1 MNVKQLSER
10 MWSMAAAEAESDDKD
25 LVKAHYD
32 ATRKMLMNALEAIDA
47 DPEGVLGGNVTIA
60 VRQGDGILTVG
71 GTVGSATAIKATE
84 LTFRDG
90 ATEALLRAE
99 AQGVQAQ
106 MILARAATVGID
118 IAQMASDSCD
128 CDNCIA
134 RRKAEEL
141 VEPTMQ

>member
-25 LVKAHYD
+25 LIKSRYD

-47 DPEGVLGGNVTIA
+47 DPEGVLGGNVTVA

-106 MILARAATVGID
+106 MILARAATVGIN
-118 IAQMASDSCD
+118 IAQMASDNCD